1 MILVSIAVLF
11 RPSNMA
17 SRYAYAAVGTMDEE
31 DEDLTTLEMA
41 ARGDAHGSSSPAAAT
56 SKALVDDYADDED
69 DARRF
74 QKEQAE
80 KDNQ

>member
-1 MILVSIAVLF
+1 
-11 RPSNMA
+11 MA
-17 SRYAYAAVGTMDEE
+17 SRYAYAPVGTMDEE

-41 ARGDAHGSSSPAAAT
+41 ARGDAHGSSSPVAPSGKAA
-56 SKALVDDYADDED
+56 VDDYADDED
-69 DARRF
+69 DVRRF